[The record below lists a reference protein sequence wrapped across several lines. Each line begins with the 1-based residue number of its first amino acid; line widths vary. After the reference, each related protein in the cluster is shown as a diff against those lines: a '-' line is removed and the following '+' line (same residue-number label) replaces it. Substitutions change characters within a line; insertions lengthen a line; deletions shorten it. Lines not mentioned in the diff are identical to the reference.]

1 MVEEIK
7 EKVEEVVAEE
17 KKEIKKETKPKVT
30 TKKKVKKESK
40 FDWKRDP
47 WKVIHHPLLTEKS
60 IGMIESQNTL
70 TFITRV
76 KSDKK
81 QIRWAIETALEVKVK
96 KIRTLID
103 SKGRKKAFVK
113 LTKDFKASD
122 IATRFGML

>member
-7 EKVEEVVAEE
+7 KEEKVKE
-17 KKEIKKETKPKVT
+17 KKKVVKKETKPKVT
-30 TKKKVKKESK
+30 TKKKKETK

-47 WKVIHHPLLTEKS
+47 WKIIHHPLLTEKS

-81 QIRWAIETALEVKVK
+81 QIRWAIENALEVKVK

-103 SKGRKKAFVK
+103 AKGRKKAFVK